1 MMSNKSSLLSNKL
14 KIFGQGK
21 ILPYLRG
28 DLAQAKESVVIIG
41 PWIDIFFVKEVI
53 NSVKKDIKLNF
64 IVRLWE
70 MDVDKKT
77 LYALKYAK
85 DNITD
90 FEARSLPKL
99 HTKAIFIDNRII
111 YMGSTNWYEYSLKEA
126 VEITIRGTMNEFD
139 GFDNLIDNYW
149 SNSKHINLEDEKFE
163 KYDQKP
169 IKKELMD
176 PIAKKILEDDPK
188 AFVIGKKD

>member
-1 MMSNKSSLLSNKL
+1 MRSNKSSVLSNKL

-21 ILPYLRG
+21 VLPYLRG
-28 DLAQAKESVVIIG
+28 DLAQAKESVAIIG

-53 NSVKKDIKLNF
+53 NSVKNDINLKF

-85 DNITD
+85 ENISD

-99 HTKAIFIDNRII
+99 HTKAIVIDNRII
-111 YMGSTNWYEYSLKEA
+111 YMGSTNWYEYSLKKA
-126 VEITIRGTMNEFD
+126 VEMTIRGNMNELE
-139 GFDNLIDNYW
+139 GFDNLINDYW
-149 SNSKHINLEDEKFE
+149 SNSKPIKLDDEKFD
-163 KYDQKP
+163 KVHRKP
-169 IKKELMD
+169 ITHEIID
-176 PIAKKILEDDPK
+176 PIARKILEEDPK
-188 AFVIGKKD
+188 VFVISKKD

>member
-1 MMSNKSSLLSNKL
+1 MRSNKSSILSNKL
-14 KIFGQGK
+14 KTFGQGK
-21 ILPYLRG
+21 VLPYLRG
-28 DLAQAKESVVIIG
+28 DLAQANESVTIIG

-53 NSVKKDIKLNF
+53 NSIKSDIKLKF
-64 IVRLWE
+64 MVRLWE

-77 LYALKYAK
+77 LFALKFAK
-85 DNITD
+85 ENITD

-99 HTKAIFIDNRII
+99 HSKVIIIDNRII

-126 VEITIRGTMNEFD
+126 VEITIRGTVNEFD

-149 SNSKHINLEDEKFE
+149 SNSNPINLEDEKFE
-163 KYDQKP
+163 KDDQKP
-169 IKKELMD
+169 ITKEMIDL
-176 PIAKKILEDDPK
+176 IAIKVLKNDPK